1 MSLRHCGESS
11 CLGRG
16 VAPHDFS
23 AALIRQGGWARDI
36 YEEEGFQTAGVVRQ
50 FVAAHPLPFGK
61 GGFLLLKL
69 GCEGSFGKK
78 SEPLVFVKLWS
89 RLEHNLVKGLSCGNG
104 EARPNLPR
112 EAAGPREHPYS
123 VSTASAR
130 SLALKP

>member
-16 VAPHDFS
+16 VAHMCFGQP
-23 AALIRQGGWARDI
+23 LPNGKGT
-36 YEEEGFQTAGVVRQ
+36 E

-78 SEPLVFVKLWS
+78 SEPLGFRETLEPARAQFGQ
-89 RLEHNLVKGLSCGNG
+89 RLELWQRVELGIRGKLAEPSRCADLEVGLCLKGG
-104 EARPNLPR
+104 
-112 EAAGPREHPYS
+112 
-123 VSTASAR
+123 
-130 SLALKP
+130 